1 MFGYGEANLNTS
13 ESTYGTAA
21 CAVDLELAEAL
32 APLVKTPEFVYTSGE
47 LGTML
52 ESTEPIELCT
62 RAGLTFTLE
71 PVGGQE
77 VVINHVTLGDPY
89 LGKSIIYCCHRSFVP
104 STELFSVDNYQAPP

>member
-1 MFGYGEANLNTS
+1 MYCGVLQANLFCHDDINWNTS
-13 ESTYGTAA
+13 EGVYDTAA
-21 CAVDLELAEAL
+21 SAVDLELAEAL

-71 PVGGQE
+71 HVAGQE
-77 VVINHVTLGDPY
+77 VVINHVTLGDPD
-89 LGKSIIYCCHRSFVP
+89 LGTSIIYA
-104 STELFSVDNYQAPP
+104 Y